1 MRLAAI
7 LILSLS
13 ILVACGGISEPEPAP
28 TTGEAAGEVTA
39 PPDGTRANPFVGR
52 GTIQEV
58 GDGQLVIEHDTIPG
72 FMGAMTM
79 AFPVAEEAMDDALE
93 PGQEI
98 TFQIELLDPG
108 FQIIRIE
115 PVE

>member
-13 ILVACGGISEPEPAP
+13 ILVACGDLSDPEPAP

-58 GDGQLVIEHDTIPG
+58 RDGQLVIEHDTIPG

-79 AFPVAEEAMDDALE
+79 AFPVAEEAMDDTLVT
-93 PGQEI
+93 GQEI
-98 TFQIELLDPG
+98 MFQIELLDPG
-108 FQIIRIE
+108 VQIIRIE